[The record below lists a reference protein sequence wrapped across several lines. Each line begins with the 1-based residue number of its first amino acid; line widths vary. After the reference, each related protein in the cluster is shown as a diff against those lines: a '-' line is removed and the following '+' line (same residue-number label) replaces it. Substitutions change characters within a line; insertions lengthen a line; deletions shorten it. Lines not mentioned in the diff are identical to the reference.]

1 MEQVKSEGTIQLK
14 DPNTGT
20 DIYILSIQLGSEY
33 HNIPV
38 TKIQFEEIFFKLR
51 AIYDNVV
58 IE

>member
-1 MEQVKSEGTIQLK
+1 MTDIKITKMLK

-20 DIYILSIQLGSEY
+20 DIYILSIQMGNEY

-51 AIYDNVV
+51 AIYDNVG

>member
-1 MEQVKSEGTIQLK
+1 MTDIKITKLFK

-38 TKIQFEEIFFKLR
+38 TKTQFEEIFFKLR
-51 AIYDNVV
+51 GIYDN
-58 IE
+58 IELE

>member
-1 MEQVKSEGTIQLK
+1 MTDIKITKMFK

-20 DIYILSIQLGSEY
+20 DIYILSIQMGNEY

-51 AIYDNVV
+51 AIYDNVG

>member
-1 MEQVKSEGTIQLK
+1 MTDIKITNMFK

-51 AIYDNVV
+51 AIYDNVI